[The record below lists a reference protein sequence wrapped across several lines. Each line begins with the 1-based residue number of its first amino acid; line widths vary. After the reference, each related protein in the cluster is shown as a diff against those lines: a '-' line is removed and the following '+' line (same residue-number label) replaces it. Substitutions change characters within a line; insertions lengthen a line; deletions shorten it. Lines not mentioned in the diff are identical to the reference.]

1 MVNDVIIRIEKANSM
16 GPYIEVP
23 IYKVLKYE
31 GRVKNIEDIPSPE
44 GMELDVDYGTEF
56 VEADRVEKTP
66 DVGYFPTRTGGTPG
80 GVPRTM
86 TRQGWNLYE
95 GDGSDDKD

>member
-1 MVNDVIIRIEKANSM
+1 MVNDVIIRIEKANLK

-23 IYKVLKYE
+23 IYKVLQYE

-56 VEADRVEKTP
+56 IDATDMEQTP
-66 DVGYFPTRTGGTPG
+66 DVGYFPTSTG
-80 GVPRTM
+80 
-86 TRQGWNLYE
+86 
-95 GDGSDDKD
+95 

>member
-1 MVNDVIIRIEKANSM
+1 MVNDVIIRIKKANSM
-16 GPYIEVP
+16 GPYIKVP

-31 GRVKNIEDIPSPE
+31 GRVKNIEDISSPG

-66 DVGYFPTRTGGTPG
+66 DVGYFLTRTGGTPG

-86 TRQGWNLYE
+86 PLQRGEQI
-95 GDGSDDKD
+95 